1 MAAIDLGRLRFYHQG
16 AYSGATT
23 YEIND
28 VVTYGDKSFVYIS
41 TTSAAGNLPTNATY
55 WSLMAGGQDYK
66 GTWATSTAY
75 KVDDIVLRGG
85 SAYICLIANTSG
97 TFATDL
103 AAAKWEVF
111 VGGTKW
117 KGNWAASIVYLV
129 NDIVFI
135 DGNAYIA
142 TSDHTSTGTFATDLG
157 IPLWALFSQGGTNI
171 IPSQTGNAGKVLK
184 TDGTDVSWTN
194 AVSIVS
200 ATLSGALTAL
210 SVTSNTSVSTLSL
223 NATSSATIGGLSS
236 NFAATLT
243 NPTLTVQSNTT
254 DYSQIAFRNLGTNAN
269 SSTDF
274 IAYSDIGDDD
284 TGWIDMGITS
294 SNFDDPS
301 FTITGPH
308 DGYIFVEGPAN
319 TVGNGN
325 LILATGGNG
334 TQNKII
340 FAAGGLSSD
349 KTQMV
354 ITPNTSVAIN
364 IATNSTS
371 AVTGALTVVGGVGI
385 GGNVFITGNTSIT
398 GTITVGGGAFSSNNL
413 TVSDPIIFMG
423 NTNSGDSLD
432 LGFAGKFNDGAVK
445 YAGLLRDASDSGK
458 FRLFTG
464 LTEVPTST
472 ANFAAASNASLIL
485 GGLEASGLA
494 NVAGIVTISNTTAA
508 SSTTAAALV
517 VTGGI
522 ATANNVHV
530 GGALNVTGNTTLSG
544 NLAVTGSTT
553 SGSVTTTKLTA
564 TTVIEPSLVSATAAT
579 GTIQINFASNPTV
592 YYTTA
597 ASGSFSFN
605 VRGSSGVTLDS
616 LLAVGDIATVTFMV
630 TNTGTAY
637 YPSAFTVD
645 TSYTP
650 TIKWQGGTAPTGGN
664 ANSIDLYTYSLI
676 KTATNTYTAFASQT
690 KFA

>member
-1 MAAIDLGRLRFYHQG
+1 MAAIDLGRIRFYHQG

-23 YEIND
+23 YEMND

-41 TTSAAGNLPTNATY
+41 TTNAAGNLPTNATY

-135 DGNAYIA
+135 NGNAYIA

-157 IPLWALFSQGGTNI
+157 IPLWALFSQGGTNV
-171 IPSQTGNAGKVLK
+171 IPSQTGNADKLLK

-210 SVTSNTSVSTLSL
+210 SVASNTSVSTLSL
-223 NATSSATIGGLSS
+223 NATSSATIGNLSS

-269 SSTDF
+269 SSTDI
-274 IAYSDIGDDD
+274 IAYADAGTDAA
-284 TGWIDMGITS
+284 GWIDMGITS
-294 SNFDDPS
+294 NNFADAS
-301 FTITGPH
+301 FTITGGH
-308 DGYIFVEGPAN
+308 DGYIFMEAPAN
-319 TVGNGN
+319 TTGKGN

-445 YAGLLRDASDSGK
+445 YAGLLRDASDTGK

-464 LTEVPTST
+464 LTELPSST
-472 ANFAAASNASLIL
+472 ANFAAASNANLIL
-485 GGLEASGLA
+485 GNLEASGLA
-494 NVAGIVTISNTTAA
+494 NVAGIVTLANTTAA
-508 SSTTAAALV
+508 SSTTTGALV

-530 GGALNVTGNTTLSG
+530 GGTLNVTGDVTITGNTTVNGRLTMAEISEVTASGTITSNLSTVLYTDTLIAYYAAPSANFTI
-544 NLAVTGSTT
+544 NLTGVPTT
-553 SGSVTTTKLTA
+553 ADRIITFTA
-564 TTVIEPSLVSATAAT
+564 IITQGAT
-579 GTIQINFASNPTV
+579 G
-592 YYTTA
+592 
-597 ASGSFSFN
+597 
-605 VRGSSGVTLDS
+605 
-616 LLAVGDIATVTFMV
+616 
-630 TNTGTAY
+630 Y
-637 YPSAFTVD
+637 YPSAFQIDGVAQ
-645 TSYTP
+645 
-650 TIKWQGGTAPTGGN
+650 TIKWGGGAAVAATSTSGKIDIYTFNLLRTGSSWTVFGAGSVN
-664 ANSIDLYTYSLI
+664 Y
-676 KTATNTYTAFASQT
+676 
-690 KFA
+690 